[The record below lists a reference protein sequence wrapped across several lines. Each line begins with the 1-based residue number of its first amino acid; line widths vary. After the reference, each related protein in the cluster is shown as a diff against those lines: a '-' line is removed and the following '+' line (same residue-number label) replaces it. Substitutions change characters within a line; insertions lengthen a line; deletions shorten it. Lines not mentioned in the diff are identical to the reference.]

1 MKLDSD
7 CMRDVM
13 LKIELM
19 QDIAIDEENNV
30 SFEPL
35 WIDTLY
41 EALSQYAKKDIFY
54 ALYNLDQAGYV
65 STNLITGDNATVVY
79 AINYITYEGHNF
91 LDKIRDPKA
100 WKYIKTAGSAIG
112 NFSLSVINQ
121 IANGVTTAYIDSYLS
136 KNPFKS

>member
-1 MKLDSD
+1 MKLDMD

-19 QDIAIDEENNV
+19 QDISVDEESNV

-35 WIDTLY
+35 WIDALY
-41 EALSQYAKKDIFY
+41 EVLSQYAKKDIFY
-54 ALYNLDQAGYV
+54 ALHNLDQAGYV
-65 STNLITGDNATVVY
+65 STNIVSGDDSAMGY

-121 IANGVTTAYIDSYLS
+121 IANGVTTAVIDSYLS